1 MAQAPSL
8 SRRDDKYTA
17 VIFVHG
23 MGPQTRHNNLGQLLQ
38 ALETQSEGDDE
49 AVLRSFTARTE
60 PSRTSA
66 PDDVQFMQFD
76 RFEPRINVW
85 GRIERWRLQG
95 RYRAYEAYWSPV
107 TARGAPAWQV
117 ALWALGRLAKP
128 DEIAK
133 RSWREATRLR
143 IARLHR
149 LRAQTPE
156 PDDPALARGL
166 KYIQASLL
174 SAIQRFRG
182 AEGARFERENPDQP
196 MDSEAFAQFASDKL
210 DKAWHARIVE
220 TVRSWNSTALPVEN
234 LAKGLSR
241 HLHRFGAAGL
251 LLLLALVGRLVFSPR
266 ADVGAIV
273 VLVILAVVMVPVSI
287 VGAMFLSATFSDVFI
302 WNNTQDRDLEFR
314 RRQEIL
320 AKTRALFEHVVDD
333 ERCKRVVIVA
343 HSLGT
348 AITLDTLSL
357 IGRRNEARAEA
368 GGPFI
373 KLNKV
378 SHLFTLG
385 SPIDKIFYFF
395 STQERRTY
403 RAGRLS
409 DDLRGDL
416 SQEPFFRDG
425 RQRFRWLNIWDKVDI
440 VSDPLF
446 TPLGTLTDGSRIV
459 SATIENHEVDN
470 TSDLDPVTSHTAYLS
485 NPYVVDS
492 VATALF
498 KNKTDPPIVVG
509 RRNHAGTSA
518 RLRDLGRMV
527 RRLPVALIFAA
538 ALAVVGWAPLGL
550 LVACAPV
557 VGPFMSF
564 LQGRPRPSRPR
575 KAQPMTRSA

>member
-38 ALETQSEGDDE
+38 ALEADSEGDDE

-60 PSRTSA
+60 PSRVND
-66 PDDVQFMQFD
+66 PDDVPFMQFD

-107 TARGAPAWQV
+107 TARGAPAPRV

-149 LRAQTPE
+149 LRDQAPQPE
-156 PDDPALARGL
+156 DPVQARGQ
-166 KYIQASLL
+166 KYVQASLM

-182 AEGARFERENPDQP
+182 AEGRRFERDQGGGT
-196 MDSEAFAQFASDKL
+196 MNADAFAKFASDKL
-210 DKAWHARIVE
+210 DKAWHTRIAE
-220 TVRSWNSTALPVEN
+220 TVRTWNATRLPVEG
-234 LAKGLSR
+234 LATALSR
-241 HLHRFGAAGL
+241 HLYRVGAAGL
-251 LLLLALVGRLVFSPR
+251 LLLSALIGRLALSPS
-266 ADVGAIV
+266 ADIGALV
-273 VLVILAVVMVPVSI
+273 VLGVLGLAIIAGAVV
-287 VGAMFLSATFSDVFI
+287 GGLFLSATFSDVFI
-302 WNNTQDRDLEFR
+302 WNNNQDRDLDYR

-320 AKTRALFEHVVDD
+320 AKTRSLFEHVVRDD
-333 ERCKRVVIVA
+333 KCKRVVIVA

-348 AITLDTLSL
+348 AITLDTLSFL
-357 IGRRNEARAEA
+357 GRRNEARAEA
-368 GGPFI
+368 GGPFVR
-373 KLNKV
+373 LNKV

-395 STQERRTY
+395 NTREGRTY
-403 RAGRLS
+403 REGRLS

-425 RQRFRWLNIWDKVDI
+425 RQRLTWLNIWDKIDI

-459 SATIENHEVDN
+459 SATIENHEVEN
-470 TSDLDPVTSHTAYLS
+470 TSDLNPATSHTAYLT
-485 NPYVVDS
+485 NPYVVDA
-492 VATALF
+492 VAAALF
-498 KNKTDPPIVVG
+498 KNKTDPPLLVS
-509 RRNHAGTSA
+509 RRDHAGTSA
-518 RLRDLGRMV
+518 RLRGLERMV
-527 RRLPVALIFAA
+527 RRLPLSLVFGAGLV
-538 ALAVVGWAPLGL
+538 VVGWAPLGFII
-550 LVACAPV
+550 ACIPAA
-557 VGPFMSF
+557 GPAAAF
-564 LQGRPRPSRPR
+564 LRARSKVQRIR
-575 KAQPMTRSA
+575 KVRTPKSQT